1 MKKKSGWIPIVLL
14 VFMIFCMPMMC
25 QAKEDEKKEVEV
37 DAKSAVLMELETGTV
52 LYEKNAEEMLRPASV
67 TKVMTLLLIFE
78 AIERGEM
85 TL

>member
-52 LYEKNAEEMLRPASV
+52 LY
-67 TKVMTLLLIFE
+67 
-78 AIERGEM
+78 
-85 TL
+85 